1 MSRMK
6 SIFASLLFA
15 MFGGIVPLA
24 NAKPVVVQL
33 TISGSSAMWQS
44 LALAAY
50 QEAGAGAGHA
60 LRCRGGR
67 LSQ

>member
-6 SIFASLLFA
+6 SIFASLLLA

-33 TISGSSAMWQS
+33 TISGSSAMWQT

-50 QEAGAGAGHA
+50 Q
-60 LRCRGGR
+60 
-67 LSQ
+67 